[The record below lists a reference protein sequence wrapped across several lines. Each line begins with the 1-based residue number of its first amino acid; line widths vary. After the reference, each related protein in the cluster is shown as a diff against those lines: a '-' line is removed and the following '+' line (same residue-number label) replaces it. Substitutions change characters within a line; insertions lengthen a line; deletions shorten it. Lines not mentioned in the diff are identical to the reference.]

1 MTIQKNLNGLLQVDP
16 TFYEWVTQME
26 GTNNPIEL
34 DVHMDS
40 TTQFRYWWK
49 GRLHVGMHQ
58 NVLKGKSLPKQKLAF
73 FLANF
78 HHKRQEKK
86 ANMWLM
92 GKKVPN
98 RHIST
103 KENLKSPYSSRSAGY
118 KNIAG
123 FLKFSMFLELIIKCF
138 YVC

>member
-1 MTIQKNLNGLLQVDP
+1 
-16 TFYEWVTQME
+16 
-26 GTNNPIEL
+26 
-34 DVHMDS
+34 
-40 TTQFRYWWK
+40 
-49 GRLHVGMHQ
+49 
-58 NVLKGKSLPKQKLAF
+58 
-73 FLANF
+73 
-78 HHKRQEKK
+78 
-86 ANMWLM
+86 M

-138 YVC
+138 YVCEADLWLIPLVDDCQCCSITQLEKKKP